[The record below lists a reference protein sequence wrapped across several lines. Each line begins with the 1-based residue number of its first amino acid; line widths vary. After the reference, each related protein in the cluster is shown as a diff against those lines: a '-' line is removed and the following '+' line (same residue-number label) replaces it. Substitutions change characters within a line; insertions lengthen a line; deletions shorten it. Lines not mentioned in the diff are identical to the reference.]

1 MRKTLIH
8 ISLLTLPLALTAV
21 VQAQNQKIGFIDSDI
36 ILREM
41 PEYSGIEQ
49 RLSLLADGWNQEM
62 ISMENEV
69 EELRR
74 DFEAREILFTEEIRE
89 QRLRE
94 IAERQR
100 AIERFVSEKFGPSGE
115 YFTIQQEL
123 LEPVQ
128 RELFD
133 AVQRIATRDNYDFV
147 FDRAQDSRF
156 LFVQQRWNLTREVM
170 VEMGLSETGN

>member
-1 MRKTLIH
+1 MIKRQFYILLLIF
-8 ISLLTLPLALTAV
+8 PMAFTAM

-62 ISMENEV
+62 ITMENEL

-74 DFEAREILFTEEIRE
+74 DFEAREILFTEEIRDE
-89 QRLRE
+89 RLRE

-100 AIERFVSEKFGPSGE
+100 ALERFISEKFGPSGE